1 MSDELQLLEIM
12 SKTRFADVDLARA
25 LVLQTRGWP
34 QGKLENFFEVA
45 LNSGLLKRG
54 GAEEL
59 LKHMARL
66 GAAQRPEDLPELARL
81 RTDVDA
87 LRRQRERFQSEHG
100 QVAALQAKVRQL
112 ERELESERETA
123 QSLTDEIIRLEN
135 EMRHLDRLI
144 EEVGA

>member
-12 SKTRFADVDLARA
+12 SNTRFADVELADA

-34 QGKLENFFEVA
+34 QGNLENFFVVA

-54 GAEEL
+54 DAEEL

-66 GAAQRPEDLPELARL
+66 GAAQRQEDLPELARL
-81 RTDVDA
+81 RT
-87 LRRQRERFQSEHG
+87 
-100 QVAALQAKVRQL
+100 L
-112 ERELESERETA
+112 ERELESERKTA

-135 EMRHLDRLI
+135 EMRQLDRLI